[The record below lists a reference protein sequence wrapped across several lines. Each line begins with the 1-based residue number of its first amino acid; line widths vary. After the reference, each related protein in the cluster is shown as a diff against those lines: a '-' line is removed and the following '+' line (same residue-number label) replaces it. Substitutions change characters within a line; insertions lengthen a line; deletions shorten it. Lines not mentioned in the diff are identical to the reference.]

1 MEEEIYM
8 IIPTGSEKTIDT
20 ITVVEAAHR
29 LKRSPA
35 SIQKAMRE
43 GTFPVGTCFSTGRQF
58 QYIIPREA
66 FERFLRGE
74 IAGRVFANEGIRN
87 V

>member
-1 MEEEIYM
+1 M
-8 IIPTGSEKTIDT
+8 IIPTGSEKTIET

-74 IAGRVFANEGIRN
+74 IAGRVFTNEGLRN